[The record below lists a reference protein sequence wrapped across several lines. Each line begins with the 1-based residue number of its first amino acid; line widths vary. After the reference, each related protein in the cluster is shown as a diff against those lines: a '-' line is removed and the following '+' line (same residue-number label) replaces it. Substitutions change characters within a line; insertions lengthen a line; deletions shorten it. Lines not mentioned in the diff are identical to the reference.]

1 MTTPSGQS
9 QSTATTEPHTQRAR
23 RIRREYGKVPVT
35 EPRADSFRDSHSG
48 QPCRS
53 SNQVTVRPP
62 RRRRPHRADRAAT
75 SPRPRPPSASWPASC
90 SSGTPGPTRSVTST
104 RTTSSLTLTATV
116 IVSPG
121 APDRLCRRLLPKSP
135 RAARRHPRTGAP
147 VRAPPPRT
155 CAPPAPAPPIQRE
168 SRSPGPPLQSS
179 VHRLPGR
186 PRPGNHAGT
195 LGRAGECTPDS
206 AAHVKPGN
214 PASAARPWPS
224 VKKPTVHTDRPGGTD
239 ARPLYVRGCRDTAP
253 YSDPR

>member
-23 RIRREYGKVPVT
+23 RIRREHGKVPGT

-62 RRRRPHRADRAAT
+62 RRRQPQRADRAAT

-104 RTTSSLTLTATV
+104 RTTPSLTLTATV

-121 APDRLCRRLLPKSP
+121 AADRLCRRLLPKSSP
-135 RAARRHPRTGAP
+135 TSSAASSPHGCPGPSTAP
-147 VRAPPPRT
+147 TNVRATR
-155 CAPPAPAPPIQRE
+155 AR
-168 SRSPGPPLQSS
+168 SRQSS
-179 VHRLPGR
+179 ESHGLPDRRSSHQCTAFPAG

-195 LGRAGECTPDS
+195 LGWAGECTPNS

-214 PASAARPWPS
+214 TPPARP
-224 VKKPTVHTDRPGGTD
+224 
-239 ARPLYVRGCRDTAP
+239 VRGRP
-253 YSDPR
+253 